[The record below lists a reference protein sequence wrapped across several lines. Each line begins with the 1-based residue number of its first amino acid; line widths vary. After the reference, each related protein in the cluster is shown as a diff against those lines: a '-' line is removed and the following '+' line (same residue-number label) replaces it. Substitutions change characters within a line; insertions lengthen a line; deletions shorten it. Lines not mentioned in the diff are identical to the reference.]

1 MKDFIGQLDGFFKQ
15 VTDYLHPIGKFYV
28 KFQLIFRVL
37 VTAILLS
44 DVWSSLKCDT
54 KQLACEEMCENRFR
68 PITFKKLWELELFF
82 MVITTGMF
90 IVVKWS
96 NHKLHKKFLKRRD
109 AKDQNNSQ
117 ETDNFTQ
124 KPGLVALKSQRLKMH
139 TVTVKNKVVEQSN
152 LIDLGYLLMLIIRL
166 SGEIWFTYLERQL
179 GTHQTGKE
187 CSVVNFNLDC
197 LLIPEKVSCKT
208 NIRETEEK
216 AISEIFYNPD
226 PLEACDKQE
235 YEVPCYIPKS
245 WMRQKAVVFM
255 HFVLVIGIFLTL
267 AELVGVIHRR
277 VQRILK
283 KRRAIQRENVGLLN
297 SSSYVEPE
305 ETYHHRV

>member
-109 AKDQNNSQ
+109 AKNQNNSQ
-117 ETDNFTQ
+117 KTDNFTQ

-166 SGEIWFTYLERQL
+166 SGEIWFTYRSFKNKGFDIL
-179 GTHQTGKE
+179 G
-187 CSVVNFNLDC
+187 
-197 LLIPEKVSCKT
+197 
-208 NIRETEEK
+208 
-216 AISEIFYNPD
+216 
-226 PLEACDKQE
+226 KQ
-235 YEVPCYIPKS
+235 I
-245 WMRQKAVVFM
+245 
-255 HFVLVIGIFLTL
+255 
-267 AELVGVIHRR
+267 
-277 VQRILK
+277 
-283 KRRAIQRENVGLLN
+283 
-297 SSSYVEPE
+297 
-305 ETYHHRV
+305 